1 MHLTIKKG
9 KKMKKRFIN
18 MVMIAALSS
27 TTALFAGS
35 GFENTDKLI
44 AEAQKKAGEI
54 EPSALKA
61 MTDKEED
68 VIILDVR
75 ESEQRAEGNIYV
87 GEMYVDDTYAI
98 TRGNLEFEVGNK
110 IKDKDAI
117 IVTYCRSGGR
127 GAFAAQTLRNLGYK
141 NATNL
146 KGGLKGWAKA
156 GYPIET
162 GLGLTILNEVKK
174 K

>member
-1 MHLTIKKG
+1 MHLVNKKG
-9 KKMKKRFIN
+9 KKMTKRFIN
-18 MVMIAALSS
+18 IVLIAALSL

-44 AEAQKKAGEI
+44 AEAQKSVGEI

-61 MTDKEED
+61 KTDKEED

-75 ESEQRAEGNIYV
+75 ESEQRSEGNIYV
-87 GEMYVDDTYAI
+87 GDMYVDDTYAI

-110 IKDKDAI
+110 IKDKDAFI
-117 IVTYCRSGGR
+117 LTYCRSGGR
-127 GAFAAQTLRNLGYK
+127 GALAAQTLRELGYK
-141 NATNL
+141 NVINL
-146 KGGLKGWAKA
+146 KGGLKGWANA
-156 GYPIET
+156 GYPIQT
-162 GLGLTILNEVKK
+162 GLGLTILDAGKK

>member
-1 MHLTIKKG
+1 
-9 KKMKKRFIN
+9 MKKRFIN
-18 MVMIAALSS
+18 IVLIATLSS
-27 TTALFAGS
+27 TTALFSGS

-44 AEAQKKAGEI
+44 AEAQKNAGEI
-54 EPSALKA
+54 MPSTLKS
-61 MTDKEED
+61 MIDKEED

-110 IKDKDAI
+110 IQDKDDF
-117 IVTYCRSGGR
+117 IVTYCRNGGR

-146 KGGLKGWAKA
+146 KGGLKGWANA
-156 GYPIET
+156 GYAIQT
-162 GLGLTILNEVKK
+162 GLGLTILDEGKK